1 MPKRVI
7 VKTFKPPKEP
17 IVITARYGIPNPER
31 MAKITVARLQLQLLG
46 QACQCHTV
54 EELIGLLKD
63 LAELSQLPTFF
74 GFFALIF
81 IVKPRVFI
89 VAF

>member
-1 MPKRVI
+1 M
-7 VKTFKPPKEP
+7 
-17 IVITARYGIPNPER
+17 
-31 MAKITVARLQLQLLG
+31 
-46 QACQCHTV
+46 
-54 EELIGLLKD
+54 ELEFFSCVRTGAAAVLT
-63 LAELSQLPTFF
+63 ELSQLPTFF